1 MNKKALSLLPLI
13 LTMAASGSTLED
25 FKETKYKIPKR
36 DTKVR
41 FTPEEIEQLSKLSGK
56 EKKKYVKDLKER
68 YRNI

>member
-1 MNKKALSLLPLI
+1 MNNPNITLPLI
-13 LTMAASGSTLED
+13 FAMMSSNSTLD
-25 FKETKYKIPKR
+25 TFKEVKYEIPKR
-36 DTKVR
+36 DTKIV